1 MKKKA
6 IERIS
11 YIGLKKNIRPKT
23 AKYIGITAIRIV
35 GHEKHLFLEVYR
47 NAQNQAEPVVRVVLN
62 KKEFGTYIP
71 EAGEWNRRQIMSDE
85 YYDPYFIW
93 NTPDEYGCTQKE
105 LEKQNILQT
114 PEDLERIKKFCKGV
128 EVWDS
133 TKWWK
138 YIYRYEQ
145 NMVDEIMFEEE
156 EETVPVVAGP
166 LFCLPEKEKMEQVKR
181 MIRAKDDKKTE
192 LARVK
197 LNLLRLRGKR

>member
-71 EAGEWNRRQIMSDE
+71 ETGEWNRRQIMPDE
-85 YYDPYFIW
+85 YYDAYFIW
-93 NTPDEYGCTQKE
+93 NTPGERGCTQKE
-105 LEKQNILQT
+105 LEKQNILQS

-128 EVWDS
+128 EVWDNH
-133 TKWWK
+133 KWWK

-145 NMVDEIMFEEE
+145 NILLILLSGVR
-156 EETVPVVAGP
+156 T
-166 LFCLPEKEKMEQVKR
+166 EKQRLRRVNR
-181 MIRAKDDKKTE
+181 PTY
-192 LARVK
+192 LARYQGTNH
-197 LNLLRLRGKR
+197 LGA